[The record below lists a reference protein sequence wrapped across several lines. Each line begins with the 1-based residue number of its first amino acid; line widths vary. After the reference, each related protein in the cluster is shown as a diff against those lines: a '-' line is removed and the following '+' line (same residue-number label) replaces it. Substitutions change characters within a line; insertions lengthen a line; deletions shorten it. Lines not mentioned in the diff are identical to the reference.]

1 MNAQQTQRLS
11 GLVGA
16 LLMALAGLVL
26 LFSSQ
31 NGPTEVVLRWET
43 ASEVQT
49 AGYNLYRA
57 TSEDGPFEQINE
69 RLIPASPARYTGGKY
84 VYTDTGLIPGR
95 TYYYQLEEVETS
107 GQRTPVEVIPVT
119 VEQSLWARLQPILGG
134 FLIVLSVGI
143 AVSTFRERQSET
155 ELHA

>member
-134 FLIVLSVGI
+134 FLIVLSIGI